1 MVWKNVF
8 CIEHLLLIP
17 CVPLVHAVPG
27 LLLVQTAAPYP
38 ETPILTRIETY
49 AGHDFGKPT
58 AKVIEARA
66 DILAFHAA

>member
-1 MVWKNVF
+1 
-8 CIEHLLLIP
+8 
-17 CVPLVHAVPG
+17 
-27 LLLVQTAAPYP
+27 VQTPAPYP

-49 AGHDFGKPT
+49 ADHDFGKPT